1 VNINDHLA
9 RIIVFFEDKKTSS
22 QPLSV
27 YEINDSLTNYFK
39 NCEISVEIDKN
50 KGIVL
55 KEELG
60 IELGGMSNT
69 SFSLIYPT
77 NKKLDD
83 DRDLVFVLGNEIQQ
97 INTKAINFGI
107 FILIQSDQLDDSLF
121 TQLRH
126 FSSISNDIEGFSIR
140 SIPRRFWSRISDEA
154 IKKGFSFEFFG
165 KAIIHS
171 YKKRYEGFINSMKV
185 FMINSDK
192 QIITEFLTCVSTMK
206 AEMNQRWK
214 KKIEDWKKRIDCDY
228 QWACEICPYISA
240 CQNIQEILERRK
252 KIEK

>member
-9 RIIVFFEDKKTSS
+9 RIIVFFEDKNTSS
-22 QPLSV
+22 QPLRV
-27 YEINDSLTNYFK
+27 YELNDSLNEYFRNY
-39 NCEISVEIDKN
+39 EISVEINKN
-50 KGIVL
+50 KDIVL
-55 KEELG
+55 NEDLG

-69 SFSLIYPT
+69 SFSMIYPT
-77 NKKLDD
+77 SKMLDD
-83 DRDLVFVLGNEIQQ
+83 DRDLVFVLGNEIHQ
-97 INTKAINFGI
+97 IKTTTINFGI
-107 FILIQSDQLDDSLF
+107 FILIQLDQLDDSLF

-140 SIPRRFWSRISDEA
+140 SIPRRFWCRISDEV
-154 IKKGFSFEFFG
+154 IKKGFSFEFLG

-171 YKKRYEGFINSMKV
+171 YKKRYEGLINSIKV
-185 FMINSDK
+185 FMINSNG
-192 QIITEFLTCVSTMK
+192 IVITKFLTNISSMK
-206 AEMNQRWK
+206 AEINQRWK

-240 CQNIQEILERRK
+240 CQNIQQILESRK